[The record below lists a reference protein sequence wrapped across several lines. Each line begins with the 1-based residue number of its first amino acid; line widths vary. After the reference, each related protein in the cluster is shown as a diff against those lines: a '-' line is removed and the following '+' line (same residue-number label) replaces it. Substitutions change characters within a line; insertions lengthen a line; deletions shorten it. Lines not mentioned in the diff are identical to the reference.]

1 MLSAK
6 EANEMERKG
15 VKDTKV
21 VLVNFLESKIKER
34 SEQGYFNYIYKNDFS
49 FSEGTICR
57 AINELRENGYQI
69 SMCHETSNTMM
80 GYGQQYKYIEIYWN
94 NFNKDEKDEKNDK

>member
-6 EANEMERKG
+6 EANEMARKG

-34 SEQGYFNYIYKNDFS
+34 SEQGYFNYI
-49 FSEGTICR
+49 
-57 AINELRENGYQI
+57 
-69 SMCHETSNTMM
+69 
-80 GYGQQYKYIEIYWN
+80 
-94 NFNKDEKDEKNDK
+94 